1 MPIRVL
7 QIVTYMGYGG
17 LETMLMNYYRNIDRD
32 KVQFDFL
39 VHRNFVTDYDREIE
53 SLGGRIYR
61 LPRLNPLDIGYL
73 KKLDSFFA
81 DHKEYRIVHSHL
93 DCMSGIPLKYAAKN
107 GIHVRI
113 AHAHNSSQTKDY
125 KYLAKKVFMRSI
137 PKYATELFACGHEA
151 GKWMFGSIEFTVLNN
166 AIDAERYA
174 YDEKKRKEIR
184 AELNIPEN
192 ALVIGHVGRF
202 APPKN
207 HTFIVDLFDRITKM
221 RNDSVLLLVGDGD
234 LKAGI
239 EEKVKKLGLS
249 DKVVFTGLRSDVDRL
264 LQAMDVFLFPSVY
277 EGLPLS
283 IIEAQAAGL
292 PCLIS
297 DKVPDECRITDCVQQ
312 LSLDDPIEIWIQ
324 AVLNAGG
331 TERKE
336 TLTLI
341 RNAGY
346 DIKTNAVKLQDYYLK
361 RSNPANERE

>member
-1 MPIRVL
+1 
-7 QIVTYMGYGG
+7 
-17 LETMLMNYYRNIDRD
+17 
-32 KVQFDFL
+32 
-39 VHRNFVTDYDREIE
+39 
-53 SLGGRIYR
+53 
-61 LPRLNPLDIGYL
+61 
-73 KKLDSFFA
+73 
-81 DHKEYRIVHSHL
+81 
-93 DCMSGIPLKYAAKN
+93 
-107 GIHVRI
+107 
-113 AHAHNSSQTKDY
+113 
-125 KYLAKKVFMRSI
+125 MRSI

-184 AELNIPEN
+184 AELSIPEN

-239 EEKVKKLGLS
+239 EEKVKILGLS